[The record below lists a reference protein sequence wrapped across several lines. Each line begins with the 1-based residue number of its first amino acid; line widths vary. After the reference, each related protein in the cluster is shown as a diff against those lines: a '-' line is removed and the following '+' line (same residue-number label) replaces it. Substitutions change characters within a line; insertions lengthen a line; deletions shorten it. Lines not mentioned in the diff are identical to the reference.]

1 MFPLGEII
9 SSLHLFID
17 RYVKR
22 ITMYAV
28 FYAKPIINRYCQ
40 LSSYFHVDGL
50 CVSSHFCAER
60 IAVFHVD
67 AIWQTAVKPHRF
79 HLYRAIVAISPVKR
93 RRVDEWRGSGSSGS
107 SDGDQILTKAC
118 SRADEGVA
126 EGEIPLDTNS
136 IKPPAARRIRS
147 LSESGGLLAATS
159 ENLQP
164 SCYATAFPI
173 LRGSLICRITGR
185 AVSPSSR

>member
-1 MFPLGEII
+1 MRPKITCFAYLHVINNPLYMFPLGEII

-17 RYVKR
+17 RYVNR

-40 LSSYFHVDGL
+40 LSSYFHVDSL

-67 AIWQTAVKPHRF
+67 AIRQTAVKPHRF

-93 RRVDEWRGSGSSGS
+93 RRVDEWRGSGSS
-107 SDGDQILTKAC
+107 DGDQILTKAC
-118 SRADEGVA
+118 SRADEGGG
-126 EGEIPLDTNS
+126 EGRNS
-136 IKPPAARRIRS
+136 ARYKFDKAAGSPQDS
-147 LSESGGLLAATS
+147 LV
-159 ENLQP
+159 
-164 SCYATAFPI
+164 I
-173 LRGSLICRITGR
+173 
-185 AVSPSSR
+185 